1 MKNYLFLKY
10 VIIRLMVSSLLSSL
24 IVALPVLAT
33 PSNQPDL
40 ADNDFSY
47 VYYRVDYKVNDNA
60 TSTKIEN
67 YEILLKTKSA
77 VDKFSQIRLGY
88 SEKMETQKILVAYT
102 LTPDGQR
109 HDVPAENIYIQESYS
124 SANTP
129 LYADQKVRVIVF
141 PKLTPGARI
150 VYQVRQTQNMPYFPG
165 YFGLWETFSIFE
177 QYEDAVVNL
186 QVPEKLKMKIFTRG
200 VKGQNKP
207 QIKNGQAHWQWRYSR
222 SKPMK
227 LQTWYA
233 RTWTFSPTI
242 MASTYHDWSQLA
254 KAYQLNSNVV
264 AKVTPDIQKLA
275 DDITTGISDR
285 RKQAEALYQWV
296 VKNIRYVAVYLGNG
310 GLEPNSAQDIL
321 NNRYGDCKDHVVLLE
336 ALLAAKGIES
346 SPVLIGIWKG
356 PILPNVPL
364 VGRFN
369 HVITYLPEFNLYIDA
384 TVPFARFGQL
394 PEGASPGYPILL
406 TRYAK
411 LARIP
416 SRDEQTIK
424 RETSVNFEFDMSGN
438 MYGKTVRKLNE
449 EEEIGLRD
457 YFSRFNLQ
465 NRERIESHIMSDSD
479 IDGSGQLIMDTD
491 PHDLKKRFGFSFI
504 FKADDYADFSN
515 MGAITIP
522 KPPGGDSFRMMHTIT
537 LRATNET
544 PFHCTKQ
551 SLEEIYHLQLP
562 NNIPIISV
570 PKDQRFRNI
579 AGDYQVIWQRNG
591 QKVTVNHR
599 LQLNAIHGEEALC
612 QPQDY
617 PAFRELFQQVRRG
630 FRGQVVYGEPINNK

>member
-10 VIIRLMVSSLLSSL
+10 VIIRLMISCLLSSL

-47 VYYRVDYKVNDNA
+47 VHFRADYKVNDNA

-77 VDKFSQIRLGY
+77 VDQFSQIRLGY
-88 SEKMETQKILVAYT
+88 SEKMETLKILAAYT

-124 SANTP
+124 SANAP
-129 LYADQKVRVIVF
+129 LYADRKVRVIVF
-141 PKLTPGARI
+141 PQLTPGSRL
-150 VYQVRQTQNMPYFPG
+150 VYQIQKTQHIPYFPG
-165 YFGLWETFSIFE
+165 YFGLWETFSVFD
-177 QYEDAVVNL
+177 QYDKAEVNL
-186 QVPEKLKMKIFTRG
+186 QAPAKLPLKIYTRG
-200 VKGQNKP
+200 VEGQDKP
-207 QIKNGQAHWQWRYSR
+207 QIKNGLAHWQWRYSR

-227 LQTWYA
+227 VQTWSA
-233 RTWTFSPTI
+233 QNWTFSPTI

-254 KAYQLNSNVV
+254 KAYQFKSNIA
-264 AKVTPDIQKLA
+264 AKVTPEIKKLA
-275 DDITTGISDR
+275 NDITMGISDR
-285 RKQAEALYQWV
+285 RKQAEALYHWV
-296 VKNIRYVAVYLGNG
+296 AKNIRYVAVYLGNG
-310 GLEPNSAQDIL
+310 GLEPNLAQDIL
-321 NNRYGDCKDHVVLLE
+321 NNHYGDCKDHVVLLE

-346 SPVLIGIWKG
+346 SPALIGMDNG
-356 PILPNVPL
+356 PILPDVPL
-364 VGRFN
+364 IDQFN
-369 HVITYLPEFNLYIDA
+369 HVITYLPEFNLYIDP

-416 SRDEQTIK
+416 SRDEQSIK
-424 RETSVNFEFDMSGN
+424 KEISVNFEFDILGN
-438 MYGKTVRKLNE
+438 MKGKTVNKLSE
-449 EEEIGLRD
+449 IEEIGLRD
-457 YFSRFNLQ
+457 YFSQFNLQ

-479 IDGSGQLIMDTD
+479 IDGSGQLVMDVD
-491 PHDLKKRFGFSFI
+491 PEDLKKRFGFSFI
-504 FKADDYADFSN
+504 FKADDYIDFNN

-522 KPPGGDSFRMMHTIT
+522 KPPGGKSFRVLHTKT
-537 LRATNET
+537 LAPTNQT
-544 PFHCTKQ
+544 PFYCTKQ
-551 SLEEIYHLQLP
+551 IHEETYHLQLP
-562 NNIPIISV
+562 NNISIVSV
-570 PKDQRFRNI
+570 PKDQQFRNV
-579 AGDYQVIWQRNG
+579 AGDYQVKWQRNG

-599 LQLNAIHGEEALC
+599 LHLNAIHGEEALC

-617 PAFRELFQQVRRG
+617 LAFRELFQQVRRG
-630 FRGQVVYGEPINNK
+630 FRGQVVYGEPINN